1 MGQIYLP
8 VGIASFAKIREN
20 NYYYIDKTGLIR
32 KLLRSNPDEV
42 TLITRPRRF
51 GKTLNMNMLAE
62 FFDIRKDSAAL
73 FAGLEVAKDKML
85 CDTWM
90 NQYPIVYFTFKNVE
104 GLDFASARGMLM
116 EAVVRLYKEHYY
128 LLDSEKVN
136 DLDKEKFIRAA
147 KGEISDTELKNSLL
161 ALMFMLR
168 EYYGKPVILLID
180 EYDVPL
186 AKASERQYY
195 EQMLD
200 MIRGFLGQ
208 ALKDNPALRFA
219 VVTGCLRIAKESI
232 FTGTNNFVSD
242 TISDHRFAEYFGFTE
257 EEVEKLLADTGLSGG
272 LRQMRRWYD
281 GYRFGNVEIYCP
293 WDVLNYV
300 SKLSEDKKA
309 KPESFWE
316 NTSDNSIIRSFMERT
331 DLGVQDKFEKLLAGD
346 CVKTELVENLT
357 YDTLHS
363 SEENLWSLLYLTGY
377 LTTAY
382 PEAEQGGDER
392 TALRIPNEEIML
404 IFRRMA
410 LEWFQEQS
418 LRNDRKELFDAAWN
432 GEAGVLT
439 EMLSDILFDT
449 ISYHDYQESF
459 YHAFLAGL
467 FSGAGYIVE
476 SNYEHGLGRSDVVIK
491 DRKHRRAILFEAKH
505 AADEAM
511 LEKDCD
517 SALAQIKKKQYD
529 KGLER
534 EGYRSVLCYGIA
546 FYKKE
551 CLVKKIS

>member
-1 MGQIYLP
+1 MTKISLP
-8 VGIASFAKIREN
+8 VGIASFSKIRED

-32 KLLRSNPDEV
+32 ELLKTNPNEV

-73 FAGLEVAKDKML
+73 FTGLEVAEDKML
-85 CDTWM
+85 CDRWM
-90 NQYPIVYFTFKNVE
+90 NQYPTVYFTFKNVE
-104 GLDFASARGMLM
+104 GLDFSSACGMLM

-128 LLDSEKVN
+128 LLDSGKVN
-136 DLDKEKFIRAA
+136 DLDKEKFIRVAR
-147 KGEISDTELKNSLL
+147 GEVSDTELKNSLL
-161 ALMFMLR
+161 TLMLMLR
-168 EYYGKPVILLID
+168 EYYNKPVILLID

-186 AKASERQYY
+186 AKASESQYY

-200 MIRGFLGQ
+200 MIRGLLGQ

-242 TISDHRFAEYFGFTE
+242 TISDYRFAKYFGFTE
-257 EEVEKLLADTGLSGG
+257 EEVKKLLADTGLSAG
-272 LRQMRRWYD
+272 LEQMRRWYD
-281 GYRFGNVEIYCP
+281 GYRFGDVEIYCP

-300 SKLSEDKKA
+300 AKLSENEKA
-309 KPESFWE
+309 RPESFWE
-316 NTSDNSIIRSFMERT
+316 NTSDNSIIRSFMGRT

-346 CVKTELVENLT
+346 CIKTELVENLT

-377 LTTAY
+377 LTTTY
-382 PEAEQGGDER
+382 PRAEEEDRGM
-392 TALRIPNEEIML
+392 AVLRIPNEEIML
-404 IFRRMA
+404 IFRKMA
-410 LEWFQEQS
+410 VEWFQEQS
-418 LRNDRKELFDAAWN
+418 QQNDRRELFDAAWK
-432 GEAGVLT
+432 GQDKELT

-505 AADEAM
+505 AADETM
-511 LEKDCD
+511 LERDCD
-517 SALAQIKKKQYD
+517 SALSQIMEKQYD
-529 KGLER
+529 RGLER
-534 EGYRSVLCYGIA
+534 EGYRSVICYGIA

-551 CLVKKIS
+551 CLVKKAY

>member
-1 MGQIYLP
+1 
-8 VGIASFAKIREN
+8 
-20 NYYYIDKTGLIR
+20 
-32 KLLRSNPDEV
+32 
-42 TLITRPRRF
+42 
-51 GKTLNMNMLAE
+51 
-62 FFDIRKDSAAL
+62 
-73 FAGLEVAKDKML
+73 
-85 CDTWM
+85 
-90 NQYPIVYFTFKNVE
+90 
-104 GLDFASARGMLM
+104 MLM

-363 SEENLWSLLYLTGY
+363 SEENLWSLLYLTGF

-476 SNYEHGLGRSDVVIK
+476 SNYEHGLGVP
-491 DRKHRRAILFEAKH
+491 
-505 AADEAM
+505 M
-511 LEKDCD
+511 W
-517 SALAQIKKKQYD
+517 
-529 KGLER
+529 
-534 EGYRSVLCYGIA
+534 
-546 FYKKE
+546 
-551 CLVKKIS
+551 

>member
-1 MGQIYLP
+1 MTKISLP
-8 VGIASFAKIREN
+8 VGIASFSKIRED

-32 KLLRSNPDEV
+32 ELLKTNPNEV

-73 FAGLEVAKDKML
+73 FTGLEVAEDKML
-85 CDTWM
+85 CDRWM
-90 NQYPIVYFTFKNVE
+90 NQYPTVYFTFKNVE
-104 GLDFASARGMLM
+104 GLDFSSACGMLM

-136 DLDKEKFIRAA
+136 DLDKEKFIRVAR
-147 KGEISDTELKNSLL
+147 GEVSDTELKNSLL
-161 ALMFMLR
+161 TLMLMLR
-168 EYYGKPVILLID
+168 EYYNKPVILLID

-200 MIRGFLGQ
+200 MIRGLLGQ

-242 TISDHRFAEYFGFTE
+242 TISDYRFAKYFGFTE
-257 EEVEKLLADTGLSGG
+257 EEVKKLLADTGLSAG
-272 LRQMRRWYD
+272 LEQMRRWYD
-281 GYRFGNVEIYCP
+281 GYRFGDVEIYCP

-300 SKLSEDKKA
+300 AKLSENEKA
-309 KPESFWE
+309 RPESFWE
-316 NTSDNSIIRSFMERT
+316 NTSDNSIIRSFMGRT

-346 CVKTELVENLT
+346 CIKTELVENLT

-377 LTTAY
+377 LTTTY
-382 PEAEQGGDER
+382 PRAEEEDR
-392 TALRIPNEEIML
+392 DMAVLRIPNEEIML
-404 IFRRMA
+404 IFRKMA
-410 LEWFQEQS
+410 VEWFQEQS
-418 LRNDRKELFDAAWN
+418 QQNDRRELFDAAWK
-432 GEAGVLT
+432 GQDKELT

-491 DRKHRRAILFEAKH
+491 DRKHRRAILFETKH
-505 AADEAM
+505 AADETM
-511 LEKDCD
+511 LERDCD
-517 SALAQIKKKQYD
+517 SALSQIMEKQYD
-529 KGLER
+529 RGLER
-534 EGYRSVLCYGIA
+534 EGYRSVICYGIA

-551 CLVKKIS
+551 CLVKKAY